1 MAGITPRLIRQR
13 SLPVAFVTKAN
24 IDAWILLPISIREFR
39 AVLLTDTIQY
49 LLECIEGAWPSA
61 FYALIITSTNRHAV
75 LADSA
80 FCPVHLSVEYWK
92 AGGGDGGAGGACGG
106 CGGGCGGGGGDQP
119 RNDVWRVRTIVCS
132 FITLSE

>member
-1 MAGITPRLIRQR
+1 VAGITPRLKRGP
-13 SLPVAFVTKAN
+13 SFPVAFVIKAF

-39 AVLLTDTIQY
+39 AGLLTDTIQY
-49 LLECIEGAWPSA
+49 LFECIEGTWPIA
-61 FYALIITSTNRHAV
+61 FYALIITSTNQHAV

-80 FCPVHLSVEYWK
+80 SCPVHLSIEYWK

-106 CGGGCGGGGGDQP
+106 CGGGCGGCGGDQP